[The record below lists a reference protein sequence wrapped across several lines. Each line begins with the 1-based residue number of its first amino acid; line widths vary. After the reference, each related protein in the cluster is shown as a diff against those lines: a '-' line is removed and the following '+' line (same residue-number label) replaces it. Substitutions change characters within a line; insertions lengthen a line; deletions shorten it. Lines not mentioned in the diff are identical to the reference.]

1 MPDQLRVGIV
11 EDHPQFRPDLV
22 TLVSGAGDMRVVG
35 DFAAAEEALAK
46 LPGLDPQVVLMD
58 IHLPGISGIEC
69 VARLRTRLPQVHVVM
84 LTAFDDALSIFES
97 LKAGASGYLLKRA
110 PAAQILGAIRDVA
123 AGGAPMTGSVARL
136 VVRFFNDR
144 APSASADLLSG
155 RERAVA
161 VALGEGQR
169 YKEVAESLGISIN
182 TVRKHIRSIYD
193 KLQVHSKVEML
204 AKLGL
209 TV

>member
-11 EDHPQFRPDLV
+11 EDHPQFRSDLV
-22 TLVSGAGDMRVVG
+22 TLVTGAGDMRVAG
-35 DFAAAEEALAK
+35 AFAAAEEALAK
-46 LPGLDPQVVLMD
+46 LPELDPQVVLVD

-69 VARLRTRLPQVHVVM
+69 VARLRARLPQVHVVM

-97 LKAGASGYLLKRA
+97 LKAGACGYLLKRA
-110 PAAQILGAIRDVA
+110 PAAEILGAVRDVA

-136 VVRFFNDR
+136 VVRFFNGR
-144 APSASADLLSG
+144 AASASADLLSG

-161 VALGEGQR
+161 AALGEGQR
-169 YKEVAESLGISIN
+169 YKEVADSLGISIN

-209 TV
+209 TI